1 MIVGIGTDIVR
12 VERIRR
18 LLKRYPAFVE
28 RVFSAG
34 EISFC
39 QGKASPEQSY
49 AARFAAK
56 EAVMKALGT
65 GWDGQV
71 NWRDIEVQSNGN
83 GKPLIL
89 LHGGAR
95 KKMASLEADRI
106 QLSLAHEK
114 EYALAFVVLERQKA

>member
-12 VERIRR
+12 VDRISR
-18 LLKRYPAFVE
+18 LLERYPDFVQ

-34 EISFC
+34 EISYC
-39 QGKASPEQSY
+39 RDKASPEQSY

-71 NWRDIEVQSNGN
+71 NWRDIEVQSGGD
-83 GKPLIL
+83 GKPQIR

-95 KKMASLEADRI
+95 EKMALLEADSV
-106 QLSLAHEK
+106 QLSLAHER

>member
-1 MIVGIGTDIVR
+1 MIIGIGTDIVR
-12 VERIRR
+12 VERVRR
-18 LLKRYPAFVE
+18 LLERYPNFIK

-34 EISFC
+34 EIAYC
-39 QGKASPEQSY
+39 QGKASPEQSF

-65 GWDGQV
+65 GWDGKV
-71 NWRDIEVQSNGN
+71 NWRDIEVVADGQGR
-83 GKPLIL
+83 PEIQLR
-89 LHGGAR
+89 GGAR
-95 KKMASLEADRI
+95 ERLNRLEADSV